1 MRAKEDMSGLEGIL
15 GYTIVLFEQIHD
27 PRGIAMLQAVT
38 VRAIPH
44 QLAIVQLP
52 QLVNLPVDDSIVL

>member
-27 PRGIAMLQAVT
+27 PRGITMLQAVT
-38 VRAIPH
+38 VRTIPH

-52 QLVNLPVDDSIVL
+52 QLVYLPVDDSIVL

>member
-15 GYTIVLFEQIHD
+15 GYTIVLFEQIHN
-27 PRGIAMLQAVT
+27 PRGITMLQAVT